1 MQPETY
7 ETHEIQKSIPIAEK
21 VCIPDATNIEIYII
35 AENVIIDSSSS
46 PETET
51 ENEIQIE
58 IEDEN
63 TCNGIFSDDLF
74 KYLIIGFVTL
84 LLSSFVFVVIDRERK

>member
-46 PETET
+46 PENEIET
-51 ENEIQIE
+51 EIQ

>member
-1 MQPETY
+1 MQHTINET
-7 ETHEIQKSIPIAEK
+7 QKSIPIAEK

-35 AENVIIDSSSS
+35 AENIIIESSS
-46 PETET
+46 PENET
-51 ENEIQIE
+51 EIQ

-74 KYLIIGFVTL
+74 KYLMIGFVTL

>member
-7 ETHEIQKSIPIAEK
+7 ETHEIQKSIPVAEK

-35 AENVIIDSSSS
+35 AENIIIDSSSS
-46 PETET
+46 PENEIET
-51 ENEIQIE
+51 EIQ

>member
-1 MQPETY
+1 MQAK
-7 ETHEIQKSIPIAEK
+7 THEIHETQKSIPVAEK
-21 VCIPDATNIEIYII
+21 VCIPNATNIEIYII

-46 PETET
+46 PENEIET
-51 ENEIQIE
+51 EIQ

>member
-46 PETET
+46 PENET
-51 ENEIQIE
+51 ENEIQ